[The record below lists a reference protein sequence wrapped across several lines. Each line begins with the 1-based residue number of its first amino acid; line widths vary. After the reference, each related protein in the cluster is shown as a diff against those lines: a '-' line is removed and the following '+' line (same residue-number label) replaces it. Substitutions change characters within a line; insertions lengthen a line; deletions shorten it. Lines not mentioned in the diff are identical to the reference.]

1 MAGSFIKTELD
12 SVKRILSD
20 RLRIRM
26 LRPKPKRLVKTD
38 DSIYDAA
45 AEARTSF
52 ALRHTHAVVV
62 LITTQMFCS
71 IFNTI
76 FTIRIY
82 RQSSIDALFS

>member
-38 DSIYDAA
+38 DSIYGVA
-45 AEARTSF
+45 AEATPSF
-52 ALRHTHAVVV
+52 ALRHTHAVGCVW
-62 LITTQMFCS
+62 
-71 IFNTI
+71 
-76 FTIRIY
+76 
-82 RQSSIDALFS
+82 